1 MNDPGNGSDYPYA
14 TTAAARMLSEAI
26 NARAESGGVSL
37 RQLAGNLGYRS
48 AVVLSHMRTGRLP
61 IPVDRAVEIA
71 QAVGIDESKFLVLV
85 LEQRF
90 PDVDIKRAF
99 ADAPQ
104 EESQDLP
111 ISLVRLI
118 GELSALAGRPITDLP
133 AETLGV
139 MREVVADPHPR
150 RRWLTIPELS
160 LIELARR
167 SVPHFSQNGL
177 AEQQIEAIA
186 TCLSA
191 TE

>member
-14 TTAAARMLSEAI
+14 ATAAARMLSDAI
-26 NARAESGGVSL
+26 GARAEAGGESL
-37 RQLAGNLGYRS
+37 RQLAGKLGYRS

-71 QAVGIDESKFLVLV
+71 QAVGMDESKFLVLV

-90 PDVDIKRAF
+90 PDVDIRKAF

-104 EESQDLP
+104 EGSQELP

-118 GELSALAGRPITDLP
+118 GELSALAGRPITELP
-133 AETLGV
+133 AESLGV
-139 MREVVADPHPR
+139 LREVVADPHPR

-160 LIELARR
+160 MIELARR
-167 SVPHFSQNGL
+167 SDPSFAQNGL
-177 AEQQIEAIA
+177 SVQQMEAIA
-186 TCLSA
+186 VCLSA
-191 TE
+191 TH

>member
-1 MNDPGNGSDYPYA
+1 MNDSGNGSDYPYA
-14 TTAAARMLSEAI
+14 TTAAAKMLSDGI

-37 RQLAGNLGYRS
+37 RQLAGKLGYRS

-71 QAVGIDESKFLVLV
+71 QAVGMDERKFLVLV

-104 EESQDLP
+104 EESEGLP
-111 ISLVRLI
+111 IGLLRLS

-133 AETLGV
+133 AESLGV
-139 MREVVADPHPR
+139 LREVVADPHPR

-167 SVPHFSQNGL
+167 SDPDFSQNGL
-177 AEQQIEAIA
+177 SDQQIEAIA
-186 TCLSA
+186 ACLSP